1 MPVGCEIP
9 SYELEKYKKREPVE
23 LEDVLLSPM
32 TPIREEYQKYK
43 QCMTEKDRNRLQAGL
58 DNMRDTVR
66 AIRSED
72 NKNTPSQQPAR
83 HQTTKTNNNVGR
95 E

>member
-9 SYELEKYKKREPVE
+9 SYELEKYKNREPAE

-32 TPIREEYQKYK
+32 TPIREEYYEHKRG
-43 QCMTEKDRNRLQAGL
+43 MTEKDRNRLQAGL
-58 DNMRDTVR
+58 DNMRNTVR
-66 AIRSED
+66 AIRAED
-72 NKNTPSQQPAR
+72 NKNTSSQQPAR
-83 HQTTKTNNNVGR
+83 HQTAKTNNNVGR